1 MNKQFNLL
9 IVVILAAVVGVGC
22 GGEGA
27 GDNFSAKTTEAKIR
41 NVFRSTEVAA
51 KKEALKNSLKN
62 ILNKSSVP
70 EEKEKVMQKNYEC
83 FFKNLEE
90 ILVTHSKTKKEFN
103 EGLADIDSGLKIMKD
118 ARPVVTSLLNDI
130 KSKISSTSTP
140 DEINQAIQ
148 ALPPAGRDLIQNL
161 MRSLELD
168 EEIQEMIIRDVALA
182 LQQVTIEE
190 MIECYDALY
199 DLCSKI
205 REGLQ
210 GVIG

>member
-27 GDNFSAKTTEAKIR
+27 GDNFSAKTREAKIR

-130 KSKISSTSTP
+130 STP

-161 MRSLELD
+161 MRSLELENAQQHLSS
-168 EEIQEMIIRDVALA
+168 EEIQEEMIIRYVALA

-190 MIECYDALY
+190 VIECYD
-199 DLCSKI
+199 
-205 REGLQ
+205 LQ